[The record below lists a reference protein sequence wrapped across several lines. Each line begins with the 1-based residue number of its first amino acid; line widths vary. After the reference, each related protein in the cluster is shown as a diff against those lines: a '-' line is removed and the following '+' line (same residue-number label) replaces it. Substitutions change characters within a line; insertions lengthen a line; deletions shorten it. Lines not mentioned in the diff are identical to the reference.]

1 MAFAAATHS
10 RDLTD
15 EQWDLIGRFLPE
27 PVRRADGRGRPWKE
41 NRAVLNGIL
50 WILRTGAPWA
60 DLPDRY
66 PSYQTC
72 HRRFQQWVRVGV
84 LRSIL
89 EILAQALHDE
99 GYLDLQE
106 AFIDG
111 SFAPAKQGGARV
123 GKTKRGKGSK
133 IMAIADRQGLPV
145 AVHVE
150 SATPHEVT
158 LVHATLAQRFVNQ
171 LPVRLIG
178 DNAYESDRLDAEL
191 ARRGVELIA
200 PHRRTR
206 TQRTQDGRP
215 LRRYQRRWKVERL
228 FAWFQNF
235 RRIVVRYERLAENF
249 LGMLQLASCLI
260 LLRGY
265 EMASKSR
272 SDSLGPLGDIAT
284 DHRGGTHCALVFLNR
299 DGSTSRPLRQLTAS
313 SLSSSPGRPATK
325 AWRVASRTRA
335 VWSQPATA
343 AGKTA

>member
-1 MAFAAATHS
+1 MGPHWSLFA
-10 RDLTD
+10 
-15 EQWDLIGRFLPE
+15 
-27 PVRRADGRGRPWKE
+27 
-41 NRAVLNGIL
+41 
-50 WILRTGAPWA
+50 RTGAPRRRSGAPVEGEPCGARWDPVDPEDWSTVGRPA
-60 DLPDRY
+60 GSLSVVSNLP
-66 PSYQTC
+66 
-72 HRRFQQWVRVGV
+72 RRFQQWVRVGV

-89 EILAQALHDE
+89 EILAQALHDQ

-123 GKTKRGKGSK
+123 GKTKRGSK

-171 LPVRLIG
+171 LPACLIG

-206 TQRTQDGRP
+206 TRRTQDGHP

-249 LGMLQLASCLI
+249 LGMLQPASCLI
-260 LLRGY
+260 LLRG
-265 EMASKSR
+265 
-272 SDSLGPLGDIAT
+272 L
-284 DHRGGTHCALVFLNR
+284 
-299 DGSTSRPLRQLTAS
+299 
-313 SLSSSPGRPATK
+313 
-325 AWRVASRTRA
+325 
-335 VWSQPATA
+335 
-343 AGKTA
+343 